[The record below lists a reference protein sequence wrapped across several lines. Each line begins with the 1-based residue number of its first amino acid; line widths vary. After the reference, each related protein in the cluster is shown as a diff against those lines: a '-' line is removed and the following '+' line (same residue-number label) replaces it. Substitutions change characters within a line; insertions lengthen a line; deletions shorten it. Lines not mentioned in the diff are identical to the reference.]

1 MNYLLSPNSVSKLK
15 TLFAGVGAVSSRQQ
29 FAGVGVFDADFPLPY
44 EVRYAASAN
53 SGGETSG
60 ESSSGAWIM
69 WLGGGQLLSV
79 AGETI
84 DAETVK
90 GDLADVGSPYPD
102 GWVSLAGVMPDAGGQ
117 LWMRVTV
124 PKSTDDAATDG
135 TASLSSA
142 AGASSP
148 TVEWIVGDTPGETT
162 ESTVYSIPIA
172 LTSRDATSGE
182 TKVKQQTH
190 GFVNFT
196 AGGDGLSSVVVKS
209 GSDSNVVGT
218 GEIANGVLTL
228 TLDVYYK

>member
-15 TLFAGVGAVSSRQQ
+15 TLFAGEGAVSSRQQ
-29 FAGVGVFDADFPLPY
+29 FAGLGVFDADYPMAY

-53 SGGETSG
+53 SGGESSG

-79 AGETI
+79 AGAAI
-84 DAETVK
+84 DAATVK

-124 PKSTDDAATDG
+124 PKSTDESASDAA
-135 TASLSSA
+135 S
-142 AGASSP
+142 ASSP
-148 TVEWIVGDTPGETT
+148 TVEWIVGDTPDGETT

-190 GFVNFT
+190 GFVNLT
-196 AGGDGLSSVVVKS
+196 SAGGGDGLSSVVVKS